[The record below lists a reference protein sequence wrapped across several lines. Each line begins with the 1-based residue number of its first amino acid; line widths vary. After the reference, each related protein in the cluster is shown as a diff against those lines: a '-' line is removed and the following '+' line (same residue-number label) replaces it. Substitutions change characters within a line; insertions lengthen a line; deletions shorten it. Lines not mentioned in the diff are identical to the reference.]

1 MDASGEIKAISGGK
15 TNVVVTAK
23 YTDKNGN
30 QATIVRKVKVL
41 VKASVKSV
49 EIRTVST
56 DSPDTI
62 YSKKIGDKVQL
73 KAVITPVNAYDKKVL
88 GVQRMTVLLQ

>member
-1 MDASGEIKAISGGK
+1 M
-15 TNVVVTAK
+15 
-23 YTDKNGN
+23 
-30 QATIVRKVKVL
+30 

-88 GVQRMTVLLQ
+88 WSAEDDGIATVDAN